1 MQRGDRRVCRRP
13 RSKDNQVEAVFPD
26 QRGQRRRGLEALDA
40 ELAKVAL
47 EHPHLAVRA
56 DEARPQRA
64 KIIGP
69 VKLHP
74 ASRGRGRCRD
84 VRQPQLPALD
94 LHIRRPREGPGIV
107 VLQLAARP
115 ARTAPT
121 PSRRGP
127 APVCPQKGRRP
138 PARGRGQPLRPRTRT
153 QKTYVKAI
161 QEKEMVFG
169 IGPAGTG
176 KTFLAVACAVAALE
190 RGLVSRIV
198 LTRPVVEAGE
208 KLGFLPG
215 DFYEKVHPYLKPL
228 YDAFHS
234 MVGADR
240 FRTLRDEEVIEIVP
254 LAYMRGRTLDE
265 AFAILD
271 EAQNTTPEQMKMFL
285 TRMGNGSRMVITG
298 DVTQIDLE
306 TKARSGL
313 VLIQEVLRDIP
324 EIPFVRFTDVDV
336 VRHPLVQRVLKAY
349 DAWGE
354 RGKEKHD

>member
-1 MQRGDRRVCRRP
+1 MVTRRVAL
-13 RSKDNQVEAVFPD
+13 SDQEEAVLLFGPHD
-26 QRGQRRRGLEALDA
+26 KNIKEIERRFGVQVFVRPSDRINEGG
-40 ELAKVAL
+40 VT
-47 EHPHLAVRA
+47 LAVRGKPKPVEQAVATLGEMKRSSLLMRRKGGGA
-56 DEARPQRA
+56 D
-64 KIIGP
+64 P
-69 VKLHP
+69 VEVPVPGLP
-74 ASRGRGRCRD
+74 RSPTSPD
-84 VRQPQLPALD
+84 VLL
-94 LHIRRPREGPGIV
+94 LTV
-107 VLQLAARP
+107 
-115 ARTAPT
+115 T
-121 PSRRGP
+121 
-127 APVCPQKGRRP
+127 
-138 PARGRGQPLRPRTRT
+138 GQPIRPRTPT
-153 QKTYVKAI
+153 QKAYIKAI
-161 QEKEMVFG
+161 QENEMVFG

-240 FRTLRDEEVIEIVP
+240 FRALRDEEVIEIVP

-306 TKARSGL
+306 TKTRSGL
-313 VLIQEVLRDIP
+313 VLIQEVLRDVRD
-324 EIPFVRFTDVDV
+324 IPFVRFTDVDV

-354 RGKEKHD
+354 RRKEV

>member
-1 MQRGDRRVCRRP
+1 MVTRRVAL
-13 RSKDNQVEAVFPD
+13 SDQEEAVLLFGPHD
-26 QRGQRRRGLEALDA
+26 RNIKEIERRFGVQVFVRPSDRINEGG
-40 ELAKVAL
+40 VT
-47 EHPHLAVRA
+47 LAVRGK
-56 DEARPQRA
+56 P
-64 KIIGP
+64 KP
-69 VKLHP
+69 VEQAIATLGEMKKT
-74 ASRGRGRCRD
+74 A
-84 VRQPQLPALD
+84 
-94 LHIRRPREGPGIV
+94 
-107 VLQLAARP
+107 VL
-115 ARTAPT
+115 
-121 PSRRGP
+121 SRRKG
-127 APVCPQKGRRP
+127 AGTDPVDVPVPGVSRVSSSQD
-138 PARGRGQPLRPRTRT
+138 AILVSVTGQPIRPRTAT

-240 FRTLRDEEVIEIVP
+240 FRTMRDEEVIEIVP

-306 TKARSGL
+306 TKTRSGL
-313 VLIQEVLRDIP
+313 VLIQEVLRDVSD
-324 EIPFVRFTDVDV
+324 IPFVRFTDVDV

-354 RGKEKHD
+354 RRKEM

>member
-1 MQRGDRRVCRRP
+1 MVTRRVAL
-13 RSKDNQVEAVFPD
+13 SDQEEAVLLFGPHD
-26 QRGQRRRGLEALDA
+26 RNIKEIERRFGVQVFVRPSDRINEGG
-40 ELAKVAL
+40 VT
-47 EHPHLAVRA
+47 LAVRGN
-56 DEARPQRA
+56 P
-64 KIIGP
+64 KP
-69 VKLHP
+69 VEQAIATLGEMKRSSVL
-74 ASRGRGRCRD
+74 SRRK
-84 VRQPQLPALD
+84 
-94 LHIRRPREGPGIV
+94 GPGAGSV
-107 VLQLAARP
+107 EV
-115 ARTAPT
+115 
-121 PSRRGP
+121 
-127 APVCPQKGRRP
+127 PVPGLP
-138 PARGRGQPLRPRTRT
+138 HATTSPEAILMSVTGQPLCPRTPT

-161 QEKEMVFG
+161 QDKEMVFG

-234 MVGADR
+234 MLGADR
-240 FRTLRDEEVIEIVP
+240 FRTMREEEVIEIVP

-306 TKARSGL
+306 TKTRSGL
-313 VLIQEVLRDIP
+313 VLIQEVLGGVS
-324 EIPFVRFTDVDV
+324 EIAFVRFTEIDV

-349 DAWGE
+349 DLWGE
-354 RGKEKHD
+354 RRKAS

>member
-1 MQRGDRRVCRRP
+1 MVTRRVAL
-13 RSKDNQVEAVFPD
+13 SDQEEAVLLFGPHD
-26 QRGQRRRGLEALDA
+26 KNIKEIERRFGVQVFVRPSDRVNEGG
-40 ELAKVAL
+40 VT
-47 EHPHLAVRA
+47 LAVRGK
-56 DEARPQRA
+56 P
-64 KIIGP
+64 KP
-69 VKLHP
+69 VEQAIATLGEMKRSSLLVRRKSGGTDSVEVP
-74 ASRGRGRCRD
+74 VPGLPRSPSSPD
-84 VRQPQLPALD
+84 VLL
-94 LHIRRPREGPGIV
+94 LTV
-107 VLQLAARP
+107 
-115 ARTAPT
+115 T
-121 PSRRGP
+121 
-127 APVCPQKGRRP
+127 
-138 PARGRGQPLRPRTRT
+138 GQPIRPRTPT
-153 QKTYVKAI
+153 QKAYIKAI
-161 QEKEMVFG
+161 QENDMVFG

-306 TKARSGL
+306 TKTRSGL
-313 VLIQEVLRDIP
+313 VLVQDVLRDVRD
-324 EIPFVRFTDVDV
+324 IPFVRFTDVDV

-354 RGKEKHD
+354 RRKEV

>member
-1 MQRGDRRVCRRP
+1 MVTRRVALSDQEEAVLLFGPHDKNIKEIERRFGVQVFVRPSDRINEGGVTLAVRGKPKTVEQAVATLGEMKRSAALSRRKGGGAEPMEVPVPGVPRATADAILLSVTGQPIRP
-13 RSKDNQVEAVFPD
+13 RS
-26 QRGQRRRGLEALDA
+26 
-40 ELAKVAL
+40 
-47 EHPHLAVRA
+47 
-56 DEARPQRA
+56 
-64 KIIGP
+64 
-69 VKLHP
+69 
-74 ASRGRGRCRD
+74 
-84 VRQPQLPALD
+84 
-94 LHIRRPREGPGIV
+94 
-107 VLQLAARP
+107 AA
-115 ARTAPT
+115 
-121 PSRRGP
+121 
-127 APVCPQKGRRP
+127 QK
-138 PARGRGQPLRPRTRT
+138 A
-153 QKTYVKAI
+153 YVKAI

-190 RGLVSRIV
+190 RGVVSRIV

-240 FRTLRDEEVIEIVP
+240 FRAMREEEVIEIVP

-285 TRMGNGSRMVITG
+285 TRMGNGSRLVITG
-298 DVTQIDLE
+298 DVTQIDLD
-306 TKARSGL
+306 TKTRSGL
-313 VLIQEVLRDIP
+313 VLIQEVLRDIAD
-324 EIPFVRFTDVDV
+324 IPFVRFTDIDV

-354 RGKEKHD
+354 RRKES

>member
-1 MQRGDRRVCRRP
+1 VSVTGQPIRP
-13 RSKDNQVEAVFPD
+13 RS
-26 QRGQRRRGLEALDA
+26 
-40 ELAKVAL
+40 
-47 EHPHLAVRA
+47 
-56 DEARPQRA
+56 
-64 KIIGP
+64 
-69 VKLHP
+69 
-74 ASRGRGRCRD
+74 
-84 VRQPQLPALD
+84 
-94 LHIRRPREGPGIV
+94 
-107 VLQLAARP
+107 
-115 ARTAPT
+115 T
-121 PSRRGP
+121 
-127 APVCPQKGRRP
+127 
-138 PARGRGQPLRPRTRT
+138 T

-240 FRTLRDEEVIEIVP
+240 FRAMREEEVIEIVP

-313 VLIQEVLRDIP
+313 VLIQEVLRDVSDVS
-324 EIPFVRFTDVDV
+324 FVRFTDVDV
-336 VRHPLVQRVLKAY
+336 VRHPLVQRVLQ
-349 DAWGE
+349 GV
-354 RGKEKHD
+354 